1 MQLTITTIS
10 MIKHI
15 IQTMNFEQLII
26 DVGE

>member
-1 MQLTITTIS
+1 MQLTITAIS